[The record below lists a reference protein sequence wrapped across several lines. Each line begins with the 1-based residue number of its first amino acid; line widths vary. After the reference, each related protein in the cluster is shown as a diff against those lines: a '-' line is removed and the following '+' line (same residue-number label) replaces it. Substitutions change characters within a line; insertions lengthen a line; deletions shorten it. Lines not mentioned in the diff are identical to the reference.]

1 MNFNFNNWLAET
13 NKETLK
19 NIEEKSNLLDKKFIK
34 ITLKCETYD
43 SKLSANFNKF
53 FDKQWQDTMSEL
65 NYIGFTA
72 SGTIYLYF

>member
-1 MNFNFNNWLAET
+1 MNFNLNNWLAET

-19 NIEEKSNLLDKKFIK
+19 KIEEKSDLLDKKFIK
-34 ITLKCETYD
+34 ITSKCETYEC
-43 SKLSANFNKF
+43 KLTTNFNKF

-72 SGTIYLYF
+72 SGTI